1 MAENLNA
8 VRSIRTIS
16 GQYVNVFEPNPD
28 TLLIE
33 DIAHALSNQCRF
45 GGHLPRFYS
54 VAQHSILC
62 HLVAKE
68 EEKYDALMHDAS
80 EAYLLDFPKPIKLEI
95 AQYNEIEHNLMLVL
109 AEKFKFNYPKSEEVE
124 RVDRHLLEWEWN
136 SIMLEDSDSADK
148 SFPPIECLTPE
159 EARNLFMVLFKY
171 ETEKRQNLVTI

>member
-1 MAENLNA
+1 MTENLNA

-54 VAQHSILC
+54 VAQHSLLC
-62 HLVAKE
+62 YMVAKE

-95 AQYNEIEHNLMLVL
+95 AQYNDIEHNLMMVL
-109 AEKFKFNYPKSEEVE
+109 SQKFNFNYPKSDEVE
-124 RVDRHLLEWEWN
+124 RVDHYLLEWEWN
-136 SIMLEDSDSADK
+136 SVMLFGTKSANPN
-148 SFPPIECLTPE
+148 FPPIDCLTPE
-159 EARNLFMVLFKY
+159 EARKAFMIAYNV
-171 ETEKRQNLVTI
+171 EVAKRKNLVTA